1 MEPTMTYRIDGLEF
15 TAFAGLLGLGDEDLA
30 ERGARRVTADSKPGF
45 PCRVTL
51 EDAEPG
57 ESLILFNHVSHD
69 VRNPFRSAYA
79 IYVRENAGEAA
90 CYVDEPPPVFRGRAL
105 GLRAFDS
112 EGMLRGALL
121 ALPGEADAKIRALF
135 ERPEIAEIHA
145 HNAAAGCFAARIVR
159 D

>member
-1 MEPTMTYRIDGLEF
+1 MTYRIEGLQAE
-15 TAFAGLLGLGDEDLA
+15 AYKGLLGLPDADLA
-30 ERGARRVTADSKPGF
+30 AREARRVRADSKPGF

-69 VRNPFRSAYA
+69 VPTPFRSAYA
-79 IYVRENAGEAA
+79 IYVREKAGAPA
-90 CYVDEPPPVFRGRAL
+90 CFVDETPPVFEGRAL
-105 GLRAFDS
+105 GLRGFDG

-121 ALPGEADAKIRALF
+121 ALPGQADSKIRALF
-135 ERPEIAEIHA
+135 DRPEIETMHA
-145 HNAAAGCFAARIVR
+145 HNAAAGCFAAKIVR

>member
-1 MEPTMTYRIDGLEF
+1 MTYRIEGLERK
-15 TAFAGLLGLGDEDLA
+15 AYDGLLGLPDGELA
-30 ERGARRVTADSKPGF
+30 ARGARRVTANSRPGF

-57 ESLILFNHVSHD
+57 ETLILFNHVSHD
-69 VRNPFRSAYA
+69 VPTPFRSAYA
-79 IYVRENAGEAA
+79 IYVRERAAEAA
-90 CYVDEPPPVFRGRAL
+90 CYVDEPPPVFKGRAL
-105 GLRAFDS
+105 GLRGFDA

-121 ALPGEADAKIRALF
+121 ALPGEADSKIRALF
-135 ERPEIAEIHA
+135 ERPEIETIHA

>member
-1 MEPTMTYRIDGLEF
+1 MTYRIEGLRSE
-15 TAFAGLLGLGDEDLA
+15 AYAGLLGLADDDLA
-30 ERGARRVTADSKPGF
+30 ERGARRVTADSNPGF

-69 VRNPFRSAYA
+69 VPTPFRSAYA
-79 IYVRENAGEAA
+79 VYVRETAAEPA
-90 CYVDEPPPVFRGRAL
+90 CYVDEPPPVFAGRAL
-105 GLRAFDS
+105 GLRGFDG

-121 ALPGEADAKIRALF
+121 ALPGEADEKIRALF
-135 ERPEIAEIHA
+135 DRPEIETIHA
-145 HNAAAGCFAARIVR
+145 HNAAAGCFAAKIVR